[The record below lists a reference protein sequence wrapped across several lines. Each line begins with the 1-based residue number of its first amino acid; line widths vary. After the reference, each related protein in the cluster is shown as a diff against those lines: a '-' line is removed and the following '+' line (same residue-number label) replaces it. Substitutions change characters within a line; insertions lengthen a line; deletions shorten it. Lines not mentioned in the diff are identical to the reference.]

1 MNPTWFWDAAT
12 KMVGQYAAIVPFFL
26 LTDIVSNESSNFLE
40 DELSWARMG
49 QPMME
54 FLIAPMRFWMSYG
67 APDRCRPSRKS
78 YSASLI
84 SIKAASRSHPWLRY
98 DSRTDSAA

>member
-54 FLIAPMRFWMSYG
+54 FLIAPMRLDELW
-67 APDRCRPSRKS
+67 RPGPVSSVAKILFS
-78 YSASLI
+78 VAHQHQSSI
-84 SIKAASRSHPWLRY
+84 SQPPLATL
-98 DSRTDSAA
+98 